1 MKGMTLDNLVL
12 LLGILGSLMLAG
24 VALYRARPQRELDA
38 VTKHKV
44 EQEVKTAAEEHDREK
59 TVRIIRLERY
69 VTKDVTYHRQ
79 SERYQAEQTRYQMKL
94 VELLE
99 KCIDAELMH
108 SGCLPVPPGEP
119 PVPPELPDVEI

>member
-1 MKGMTLDNLVL
+1 MKGLTIDNLVL
-12 LLGILGSLMLAG
+12 LLGIVGSLMLAG

-44 EQEVKTAAEEHDREK
+44 EQEVKSAAEEHDREK

-99 KCIDAELMH
+99 KCIDAEMIT
-108 SGCLPVPPGEP
+108 GCLPVAPGEP